1 MSFESFVGEVV
12 AAAEDGSEKLV
23 ETVHN
28 TGGAGT
34 EAGENAQQ
42 TAEQSASDAQEETA
56 KQVISLLET
65 AETALCEA
73 IRTAADILTGQFDAH
88 IKMVSEALISA
99 KMISEGLA
107 SGGAGATALA
117 LFITSALIE
126 SSAEEPARRNA
137 SRVLNEVQTT
147 LEQLLAARHSA
158 QARQYALMRMGQIS
172 RDFIAIR
179 RHRRVLR
186 PYQGEL
192 KIILPALQRIHQPLL
207 RLIQIQRQIA
217 LKDHTQ
223 AAVSVLERLNRALTN
238 TISALQ
244 LAANRPRRS
253 NLQKHRRF

>member
-12 AAAEDGSEKLV
+12 AAAEDGSKKLV

-42 TAEQSASDAQEETA
+42 TAEQSASDAQEETTA

-88 IKMVSEALISA
+88 IKMVSEA
-99 KMISEGLA
+99 MA
-107 SGGAGATALA
+107 SGGMGATALA
-117 LFITSALIE
+117 LIISSALIE

-137 SRVLNEVQTT
+137 SRVLNEVQAT

-192 KIILPALQRIHQPLL
+192 KIILPALQRIHPPLL